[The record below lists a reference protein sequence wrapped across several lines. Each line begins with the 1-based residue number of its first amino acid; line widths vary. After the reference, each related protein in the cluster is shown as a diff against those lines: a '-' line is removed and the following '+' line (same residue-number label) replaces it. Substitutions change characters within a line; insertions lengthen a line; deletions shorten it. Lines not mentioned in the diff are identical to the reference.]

1 MISTDVIVR
10 NVKDLLP
17 IKCAGINGKKV
28 VCGEKE
34 LIASAKL
41 CVGNSIPN
49 IGAEI
54 NKASSMF
61 CKMNEYKENTPQYL
75 EMERRLIQ
83 AVKITQSVIDMK
95 KSSKCFKYPKEWL
108 SSKAVEALEDG
119 EYKDLCRELI
129 ADKKPYFMMFRYD
142 KEKKEYMDKFEE
154 FNTKA
159 LINFGKTL
167 DEVLNSDNR
176 TEREQL
182 LVDLF
187 MQQIPFYY
195 DNTTMFRVAT
205 IAEEMLKEV
214 KYTTKTDNSTKELLK
229 SDVIATKEQKK
240 AIKELFMDMCS
251 EMSAVHQQDMSCLSL
266 DERREARLNIV
277 QEIKDKYYYIMLD
290 SCNGDRD
297 ICLNCLIDVIYSSN
311 KSATMLWE
319 YFSDVITE
327 NLLKRNDYKVN
338 TMTEDVEGN
347 IEYLGKHYSIQT
359 VRVEK

>member
-1 MISTDVIVR
+1 
-10 NVKDLLP
+10 
-17 IKCAGINGKKV
+17 
-28 VCGEKE
+28 
-34 LIASAKL
+34 
-41 CVGNSIPN
+41 
-49 IGAEI
+49 
-54 NKASSMF
+54 
-61 CKMNEYKENTPQYL
+61 
-75 EMERRLIQ
+75 
-83 AVKITQSVIDMK
+83 
-95 KSSKCFKYPKEWL
+95 
-108 SSKAVEALEDG
+108 
-119 EYKDLCRELI
+119 
-129 ADKKPYFMMFRYD
+129 
-142 KEKKEYMDKFEE
+142 
-154 FNTKA
+154 
-159 LINFGKTL
+159 
-167 DEVLNSDNR
+167 
-176 TEREQL
+176 
-182 LVDLF
+182 
-187 MQQIPFYY
+187 
-195 DNTTMFRVAT
+195 MFRVAT

>member
-1 MISTDVIVR
+1 MVR

-17 IKCAGINGKKV
+17 LKCAGINGKKV
-28 VCGEKE
+28 ACTEKE

-61 CKMNEYKENTPQYL
+61 CKMNEYEENTPQRL

-83 AVKITQSVIDMK
+83 AVKITQSVIDAR

-129 ADKKPYFMMFRYD
+129 ADKKPFFMLHRYD
-142 KEKKEYMDKFEE
+142 KEKKEYMDKFEQ

-214 KYTTKTDNSTKELLK
+214 KYSVKVEDTRDLLK
-229 SDVIATKEQKK
+229 CDVTPTKEQMK

-251 EMSAVHQQDMSCLSL
+251 EMSAIHQQDMSCLSL

-319 YFSDVITE
+319 YFSDIIVE
-327 NLLKRNDYKVN
+327 NLLKRNDYKIN
-338 TMTEDVEGN
+338 TMIEDENGD
-347 IEYLGKHYSIQT
+347 IEYLGKHYSMQT